1 MKCAAEGCNNEVWLE
16 GETLCG
22 AHRPR
27 PATQSEQTEELCRW
41 CGDIHGPRC
50 PYVKALE
57 FSFVP
62 GADRAIVAPPES
74 WQQMVF
80 VSRVEFLTPRDCVV
94 AREKEPEPE
103 GEYPRRRPMGA

>member
-1 MKCAAEGCNNEVWLE
+1 MPTHMADEHMADEVAE
-16 GETLCG
+16 T
-22 AHRPR
+22 
-27 PATQSEQTEELCRW
+27 CRW

-62 GADRAIVAPPES
+62 GADRAILASPE
-74 WQQMVF
+74 QMLF

-103 GEYPRRRPMGA
+103 GEYPRRMPTGAGR